1 MMKKTILTGDRP
13 TGKIHLGHYI
23 GSFKNRV
30 KVQNAYRQFVMIA
43 DVQALTDNAENP
55 EKVRDNILEVAMGY
69 LMTGIDPRK
78 TTIFIQSL
86 VPEIAEL
93 TVFFLNLV
101 TVARLNKNP
110 TVKDEIKQKKFGDRI
125 PAGFFVYPV
134 SQAADILS
142 MKAELVPVGADQIPM
157 IEQTNEIAQ
166 KFNRLYKPIFKKVHA
181 LVGDVPRLPGIDGK
195 SKMSKSLDNCIYLS
209 DSPAEIKK
217 KVMSMYTDP
226 GHIHIS
232 DSGKVKG
239 NIVFTYL
246 DAFDPNKRE
255 VAGLK
260 KQYRQGG
267 LGDVVLK
274 NRLIGILENLIG
286 PMRKKREELLRDK
299 KSVIK
304 ILKDGTKKARAQAA
318 ETMKEVRKAMKI
330 DYPL

>member
-1 MMKKTILTGDRP
+1 MKKVILTGDRP
-13 TGKIHLGHYI
+13 TGRIHLGHYI

-30 KVQNAYRQFVMIA
+30 KAQNSYNQYVMIA

-55 EKVRDNILEVAMGY
+55 QKVRDNILEVAMGY

-101 TVARLNKNP
+101 TIARLAKNP

-142 MKAELVPVGADQIPM
+142 MKAEVVPVGADQIPM
-157 IEQTNEIAQ
+157 IEQTNEVAR
-166 KFNRLYKPIFKKVHA
+166 KFNRIYKPIFKKVHA
-181 LVGDVPRLPGIDGK
+181 LVGDVPRLPGTDGK
-195 SKMSKSLDNCIYLS
+195 NKMSKSLDNCIYLS

-217 KVMSMYTDP
+217 KVISMYTDP
-226 GHIHIS
+226 NHIHVS
-232 DSGKVKG
+232 NPGKVTG

-255 VAGLK
+255 VANLK

-267 LGDVVLK
+267 LGDMVLK
-274 NRLIGILENLIG
+274 NRLIELLEDLIG
-286 PMRKKREELLRDK
+286 PMRKKREELLRNK
-299 KSVIK
+299 KSVMK
-304 ILKDGTKKARAQAA
+304 ILEAGTKKARRRAA
-318 ETMKEVRKAMKI
+318 ETMKEVRRAMKI
-330 DYPL
+330 NYEL

>member
-1 MMKKTILTGDRP
+1 MKKTILTGDRP

-30 KVQNAYRQFVMIA
+30 KVQNAYSQFVMIA

-217 KVMSMYTDP
+217 KVMSIYTDP

>member
-1 MMKKTILTGDRP
+1 MKKTILTGDRP

>member
-1 MMKKTILTGDRP
+1 MKKTILTGDRP

-318 ETMKEVRKAMKI
+318 ETIKEVRKAMKI
-330 DYPL
+330 YYPL